1 MAWSVDS
8 VYVASAS
15 DDKSIRI
22 WSAESGTTVREL
34 QGHTNF
40 VFCVNYNPHSN
51 LLASGGFDETVR
63 IWDVARGRTMR
74 VLPAHSDPVT
84 AVMFNYDGSLLASA
98 AMDGLVRV
106 WDSESGQCI
115 RTLVDDDAP
124 VCSHVKFSPNSQF
137 VLISTQDSTLRLWSV
152 EQSRCVKTYTGH
164 ANRTYCI
171 PASFVADAR
180 PRPSSENNGEL
191 FEEGRG
197 RAKWVVSGSEDHKV
211 YIWDLQT
218 RQVVQVLEGH
228 RDVVLAVAVHPKANM
243 IASAGME
250 KDLAIKIWVNA
261 PPVDSAAD
269 VVGEAPVS

>member
-1 MAWSVDS
+1 
-8 VYVASAS
+8 
-15 DDKSIRI
+15 
-22 WSAESGTTVREL
+22 
-34 QGHTNF
+34 
-40 VFCVNYNPHSN
+40 
-51 LLASGGFDETVR
+51 
-63 IWDVARGRTMR
+63 MR

-84 AVMFNYDGSLLASA
+84 AVMFNYDGSLLVSA

-180 PRPSSENNGEL
+180 VSPRSQSQPGEPENGQDQAQTR
-191 FEEGRG
+191 GQG

-218 RQVVQVLEGH
+218 RQVVQILEGH
-228 RDVVLAVAVHPKANM
+228 RDVVLAVAVHPEANM

-261 PPVDSAAD
+261 SPLDAAA
-269 VVGEAPVS
+269 GEANVGVGGWGAGRLVA